1 MIIGPGGYMVS
12 VQKIHGNKNDVQN
25 KSMLVSIPKIDV
37 VFTHNN
43 NFKKKDHN
51 TLVALTQIILIFR
64 KMLKNSPPK
73 IIKFKE

>member
-12 VQKIHGNKNDVQN
+12 VQKIHGNKNDVEIRVCV
-25 KSMLVSIPKIDV
+25 VSIPKIDV

-43 NFKKKDHN
+43 NFLKKNHN

-64 KMLKNSPPK
+64 KC
-73 IIKFKE
+73 